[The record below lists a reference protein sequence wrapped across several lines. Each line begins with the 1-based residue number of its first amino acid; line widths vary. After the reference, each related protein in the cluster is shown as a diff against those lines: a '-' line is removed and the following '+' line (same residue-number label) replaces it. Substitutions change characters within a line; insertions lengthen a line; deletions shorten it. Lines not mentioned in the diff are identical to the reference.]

1 MPTETHPPRLAL
13 VPPVFGDDPKDQH
26 FTSMSKAVDVLLM
39 KSFECVLQEGG
50 EDVLA
55 KVMLNHL
62 ARVSGWAA
70 SQLGADRT
78 MAMLAH
84 AQHLLEAPMQPTT
97 TRAPW

>member
-1 MPTETHPPRLAL
+1 
-13 VPPVFGDDPKDQH
+13 
-26 FTSMSKAVDVLLM
+26 MSKAVDVLLM

-50 EDVLA
+50 EDALA

-84 AQHLLEAPMQPTT
+84 AQHLLEGVNAADDDGA
-97 TRAPW
+97 RAIVEEAERWERLASDGRLEVVHWSAW

>member
-13 VPPVFGDDPKDQH
+13 VPPVFKNDPKDEH
-26 FTSMSKAVDVLLM
+26 FASMSKAVDVLLI
-39 KSFECVLQEGG
+39 KSFECVLQGGG
-50 EDVLA
+50 EDALA

-84 AQHLLEAPMQPTT
+84 AQHLLEAPMQRQPND
-97 TRAPW
+97 APM